1 MQNFNVIL
9 IYNMNNKYTKYIGLQ
24 SYNESIGIYEN
35 NFNNI
40 CPGFDIYPTIIS
52 HKRRVIA
59 IGDIHGDMNLAINFL
74 KAANLIK
81 EIENE
86 FFHNKK
92 IYEYKYT
99 FRVDSSEP
107 LKLNQRSTTDYN
119 EISSHIKNQFDLVYR
134 YYECDKTFYVK
145 IVQEDN
151 NPKHKHNPKDKH
163 NNEDSDI
170 SCTLDNNRWFE
181 WIGLDTHV
189 VQVGDQI
196 DRCRPH
202 GQFTCDQKEATI
214 NDEDSDLEIM
224 LFYDSLDKIA
234 RKSGGRLF
242 SLLGNHEIMNITGD
256 MRYASYKGNL
266 EYSPEPKDFDKGNEN
281 RKIKFNSIIKRKMAC
296 TRSTILAIGDYL
308 FVHGG
313 IAYKLAFQHNLLDIN
328 SIIRNFLYGSIDP
341 DGTLNKLLYSS
352 KSSPLWYRKLAYI
365 PPDNGKQHKTCHK
378 YVDPLFKQINEK
390 NKELYKMSSDPN
402 IKINGMII
410 GHTPQ
415 FTVFGKGI
423 TTACNNRIIRAD
435 IGAST
440 AFDVFSDNL
449 QDETARLPQVVEI
462 LYDQNTGTYTVNIL
476 IYNK

>member
-1 MQNFNVIL
+1 
-9 IYNMNNKYTKYIGLQ
+9 MNNKYAKYIGLQ
-24 SYNESIGIYEN
+24 SYSESIGIYES

-52 HKRRVIA
+52 HKRRIIA

-74 KAANLIK
+74 KAGNLIE
-81 EIENE
+81 EIPNI
-86 FFHNKK
+86 FFHNKH
-92 IYEYKYT
+92 IHEYKYIL
-99 FRVDSSEP
+99 RVDSTDP
-107 LKLNQRSTTDYN
+107 LQLNKTSTTNYSD
-119 EISSHIKNQFDLVYR
+119 ISAHTKNQFDLVYR
-134 YYECDKTFYVK
+134 YYECDNIFYVK

-151 NPKHKHNPKDKH
+151 NPNHKLDNT
-163 NNEDSDI
+163 DS
-170 SCTLDNNRWFE
+170 SCLLDNNRWFK
-181 WIGLDTHV
+181 WIGTDTYV

-202 GQFTCDQKEATI
+202 GEFTCDQKQATI

-224 LFYDSLDKIA
+224 LFYDSLDRIA
-234 RKSGGRLF
+234 KKYGGRLF
-242 SLLGNHEIMNITGD
+242 SLLGNHEIMNISGD
-256 MRYASYKGNL
+256 MRYASYKGKI
-266 EYSPEPKDFDKGNEN
+266 EYSPEPKDFDIGNET
-281 RKIKFNSIIKRKMAC
+281 RKSKFNTIIKRKMAC

-328 SIIRNFLYGSIDP
+328 SIIRNYLYGSIDS
-341 DGTLNKLLYSS
+341 DGLLNKLLYSS

-365 PPDNGKQHKTCHK
+365 PPDDGKQHKTCKK

-390 NKELYKMSSDPN
+390 NKEIYKISSDPT
-402 IKINGMII
+402 IKLNGMVI

-435 IGAST
+435 IGASS
-440 AFDVFSDNL
+440 AFDVFSNNQHDNS
-449 QDETARLPQVVEI
+449 ARQPQVVEI
-462 LYDQNTGTYTVNIL
+462 LRNAETGIYDVRTLLLRT
-476 IYNK
+476 